1 MNPFFQPGIN
11 QGNNFNNLPLNNN
24 FNNNQTLS
32 LYSLNNFTEI
42 KELGHGCF
50 GCVLQVRD
58 NSNGMIYALK
68 KLKQEQ
74 FKKGTAEKDFF
85 REKSILYTLTAK
97 KCPNIVKLYGDFQDQ
112 NYRYLVMEYVEGKSL
127 AEIIKDCKNKQTR
140 VPQDLVIH
148 ILEQLLT
155 VLKFLHNECHIIHRD
170 IKPDNIILDSNKNI
184 KLLDFGLAVYLEHEN
199 HELVSQKS
207 FKGALNFVPPE
218 ILFYPSPLN
227 YNYKVDVF
235 ALGYTIF
242 NLMNP
247 GGGKYNLP
255 QTTTNNQGNIIRIDN
270 PIENTFYEKWLVAF
284 VACLYENR
292 PTERRSAGGALQ
304 LLHGFQTNNSFHEK
318 FAELYLKEQKKKL
331 ANNSNFNLNRR
342 NSNVNNAIFTN
353 ISPPNNMI
361 KSMAQNSIN
370 NPLEVNKNINRLNS
384 EIVQDNKKSEVEEFL
399 QPNAGKEKRIISSMK
414 SLIHIFQ
421 KSDIINFI
429 LAELDILMSQNS
441 QNQSNYQ
448 NLFVKSFKEILYYVS
463 QWNNG
468 FLSKDVYDQKI
479 NEFIINVFQNNS
491 SDTTGTR
498 PLILYF
504 MISSIFRKEFLTNFA
519 DKFKNTIFDDIIKS
533 NNYSCFQNIVPIN
546 NPKIVNNI
554 KEHLIGFQKNYI
566 GPFVDN
572 FYFLI
577 SYISKCP
584 HCKSYCEVI
593 IHPTQFLQLSA
604 PAQPTHIDYILA
616 DYFAEH
622 SGRGIYYCSACN
634 MQGNK
639 IKNTYCLNLPNYL
652 ILEFE
657 DKNQV
662 LFNDIIKVPLYNG
675 NYYKYQYFAGIYKR
689 KTNGVSNFVAV
700 IKSGNFY
707 YFYSDDTFTQCD
719 EKYMSLE
726 CPSLI
731 IFKKIIDL

>member
-1 MNPFFQPGIN
+1 
-11 QGNNFNNLPLNNN
+11 
-24 FNNNQTLS
+24 
-32 LYSLNNFTEI
+32 
-42 KELGHGCF
+42 
-50 GCVLQVRD
+50 
-58 NSNGMIYALK
+58 
-68 KLKQEQ
+68 
-74 FKKGTAEKDFF
+74 
-85 REKSILYTLTAK
+85 
-97 KCPNIVKLYGDFQDQ
+97 
-112 NYRYLVMEYVEGKSL
+112 
-127 AEIIKDCKNKQTR
+127 
-140 VPQDLVIH
+140 
-148 ILEQLLT
+148 
-155 VLKFLHNECHIIHRD
+155 
-170 IKPDNIILDSNKNI
+170 
-184 KLLDFGLAVYLEHEN
+184 
-199 HELVSQKS
+199 
-207 FKGALNFVPPE
+207 
-218 ILFYPSPLN
+218 
-227 YNYKVDVF
+227 
-235 ALGYTIF
+235 
-242 NLMNP
+242 
-247 GGGKYNLP
+247 
-255 QTTTNNQGNIIRIDN
+255 
-270 PIENTFYEKWLVAF
+270 
-284 VACLYENR
+284 
-292 PTERRSAGGALQ
+292 
-304 LLHGFQTNNSFHEK
+304 
-318 FAELYLKEQKKKL
+318 
-331 ANNSNFNLNRR
+331 
-342 NSNVNNAIFTN
+342 
-353 ISPPNNMI
+353 
-361 KSMAQNSIN
+361 
-370 NPLEVNKNINRLNS
+370 
-384 EIVQDNKKSEVEEFL
+384 
-399 QPNAGKEKRIISSMK
+399 
-414 SLIHIFQ
+414 
-421 KSDIINFI
+421 
-429 LAELDILMSQNS
+429 
-441 QNQSNYQ
+441 
-448 NLFVKSFKEILYYVS
+448 
-463 QWNNG
+463 
-468 FLSKDVYDQKI
+468 
-479 NEFIINVFQNNS
+479 
-491 SDTTGTR
+491 
-498 PLILYF
+498 

-616 DYFAEH
+616 DYFAEN

-662 LFNDIIKVPLYNG
+662 LFNDVIKVPLYNG
-675 NYYKYQYFAGIYKR
+675 SYFKYQYFAGIYKR